1 MIDAKKATESLARMS
16 LLKFFP
22 ADDYARAELVRFV
35 GDMATTNE
43 QVEWLTTRCLQLWNA
58 WEGPKE
64 LRAIFCSKFK
74 PADGVEAY
82 SDLPQFVDGIPSERA
97 DYTTA
102 LPAPADAKKRL
113 TAAECTTAPSVV
125 DTLADLARATRMAP
139 IIRPI
144 PATRREG
151 TITQEMIDAAVQENR
166 DKKAREELGL

>member
-43 QVEWLTTRCLQLWNA
+43 QVEWLVTRCLQLWNA

-82 SDLPQFVDGIPSERA
+82 SDLPQFVDGIPSENA

-102 LPAPADAKKRL
+102 LPAPADAKRL
-113 TAAECTTAPSVV
+113 TAAECTAAPSVAE
-125 DTLADLARATRMAP
+125 TLADLARATRMPP

-144 PATRREG
+144 PTVRGTG
-151 TITQEMIDAAVQENR
+151 TITPEMIAAAVEQVR
-166 DKKAREELGL
+166 AQKAREEVGV